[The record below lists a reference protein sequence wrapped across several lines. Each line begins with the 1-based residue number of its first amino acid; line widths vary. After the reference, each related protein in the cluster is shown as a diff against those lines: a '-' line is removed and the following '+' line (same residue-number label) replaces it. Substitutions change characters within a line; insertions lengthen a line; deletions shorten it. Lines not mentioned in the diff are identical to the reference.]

1 MSAKPAGEEGR
12 PWDKERTIPQ
22 DSSPCKVQG
31 GTFFFFFFI
40 PSEADLLCEG
50 DSARGP
56 RVLKGH
62 PPGCFQR
69 VSGQNAGLVSH
80 LERQE
85 WAIFTFIN
93 PSANTLM
100 DMD

>member
-1 MSAKPAGEEGR
+1 MSTKPAGEEGR
-12 PWDKERTIPQ
+12 PWDKERAIPQ
-22 DSSPCKVQG
+22 DSSPCKVA
-31 GTFFFFFFI
+31 GTFFF
-40 PSEADLLCEG
+40 PSEADLPCEG

-62 PPGCFQR
+62 PPGCFHN
-69 VSGQNAGLVSH
+69 VSGQNVGLVSH
-80 LERQE
+80 LEWQE

-93 PSANTLM
+93 PNANTLM

>member
-1 MSAKPAGEEGR
+1 MSTKPAGEEGR
-12 PWDKERTIPQ
+12 PWDKKRAIPQ
-22 DSSPCKVQG
+22 DSSPVKSRD
-31 GTFFFFFFI
+31 FF
-40 PSEADLLCEG
+40 PSEADLPCEG

-62 PPGCFQR
+62 PPGCFHS

-80 LERQE
+80 LEWQE

-93 PSANTLM
+93 PNANTLM

>member
-12 PWDKERTIPQ
+12 PGDKERAIPQ
-22 DSSPCKVQG
+22 DGSLCKEQG
-31 GTFFFFFFI
+31 LFFL

-62 PPGCFQR
+62 PPGCFHSI
-69 VSGQNAGLVSH
+69 SGQNAGLVSH
-80 LERQE
+80 LEWQE
-85 WAIFTFIN
+85 WGIFTFIN
-93 PSANTLM
+93 PNTNTLM
-100 DMD
+100 DID